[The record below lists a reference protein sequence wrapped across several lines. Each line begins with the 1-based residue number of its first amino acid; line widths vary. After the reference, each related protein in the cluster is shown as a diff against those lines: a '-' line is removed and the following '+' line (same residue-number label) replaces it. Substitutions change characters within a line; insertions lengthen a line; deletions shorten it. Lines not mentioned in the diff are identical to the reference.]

1 MPQFPSREW
10 MEAMSSGLKAHPE
23 APDVAGVLDGVYRF
37 VVAPGGPLETE
48 HAYDIAIGVAES
60 DADPVIVQVL
70 EQPSDPRVT
79 LTANYLRWKQ
89 LITGG
94 LDPMMAVML
103 RQLRITGDISHL
115 RSGGLASAKPLL
127 DTLKTVDTQWLDNT

>member
-10 MEAMSSGLKAHPE
+10 MDTMCEELRAHP
-23 APDVAGVLDGVYRF
+23 DVGEIAGTLDGVYRF
-37 VVAPGGPLETE
+37 VMTPGGPLEEE
-48 HAYDIAIGVAES
+48 HRYDVAIGPGDQGEL
-60 DADPVIVQVL
+60 PIVQVL
-70 EQPSDPRVT
+70 NSESDPRVT

-103 RQLRITGDISHL
+103 RHLRVSGDVSHL
-115 RSGGLASAKPLL
+115 RSGGLSSAKPLL
-127 DTLKTVDTQWLDNT
+127 DTLKRVDTQWLES